1 MQMMLLDNGMQAKYL
16 VFFLS
21 TLALMTSNGRLCMI
35 WVQFAYLESQ
45 TVPRQDRRK
54 ITDNPVSS
62 LVVGDEQLDRP
73 NIQPMHGIL
82 SCMCCIIHLGFIINI
97 TAYHL
102 DGYEPSVSWRTLSI
116 TLGITPMH
124 HSWDKSHLKSRK

>member
-82 SCMCCIIHLGFIINI
+82 
-97 TAYHL
+97 
-102 DGYEPSVSWRTLSI
+102 W
-116 TLGITPMH
+116 
-124 HSWDKSHLKSRK
+124 

>member
-45 TVPRQDRRK
+45 TVPR
-54 ITDNPVSS
+54 
-62 LVVGDEQLDRP
+62 
-73 NIQPMHGIL
+73 
-82 SCMCCIIHLGFIINI
+82 
-97 TAYHL
+97 
-102 DGYEPSVSWRTLSI
+102 
-116 TLGITPMH
+116 
-124 HSWDKSHLKSRK
+124 